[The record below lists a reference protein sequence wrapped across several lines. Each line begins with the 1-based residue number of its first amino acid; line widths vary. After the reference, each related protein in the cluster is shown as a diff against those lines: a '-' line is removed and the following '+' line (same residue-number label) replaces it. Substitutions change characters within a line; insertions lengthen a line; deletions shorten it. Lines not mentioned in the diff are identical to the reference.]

1 LLEKEEAR
9 QAYDDALASGF
20 TTALGEE
27 KSGDIFSISLG
38 NLPPKSE
45 AELHLKLVGE
55 LPIDAEGGVRF
66 ALPSVLKPR
75 YTPMGSTDP
84 LAKVGGG
91 TDISQVQ
98 QASVPAVFN
107 FKLDVLGADS
117 VSQVTSPTHTITSAT
132 ERNSIHVSLGAG
144 GPLDKD
150 LVILVQFKEPHT
162 PKAIPEAG
170 DSKYSEDTFLGNPA
184 VMLTFFPKF
193 TSTRAA
199 CEFVFVVDRSGSMGG
214 A

>member
-84 LAKVGGG
+84 LAKVRGG
-91 TDISQVQ
+91 TDIIV
-98 QASVPAVFN
+98 
-107 FKLDVLGADS
+107 K
-117 VSQVTSPTHTITSAT
+117 
-132 ERNSIHVSLGAG
+132 
-144 GPLDKD
+144 
-150 LVILVQFKEPHT
+150 
-162 PKAIPEAG
+162 
-170 DSKYSEDTFLGNPA
+170 
-184 VMLTFFPKF
+184 
-193 TSTRAA
+193 
-199 CEFVFVVDRSGSMGG
+199 
-214 A
+214 